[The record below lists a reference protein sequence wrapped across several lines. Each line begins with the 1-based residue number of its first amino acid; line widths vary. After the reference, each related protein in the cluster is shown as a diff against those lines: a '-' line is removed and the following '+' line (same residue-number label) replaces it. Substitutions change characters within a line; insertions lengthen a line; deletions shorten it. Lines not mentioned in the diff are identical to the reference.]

1 MDLTLNS
8 IETRPLTN
16 EITIY
21 SRNETTADSR
31 TAYRGAFNRPEEA
44 IPADRESVIWSLTG
58 KKEAAITLDYQN
70 NFNITKLYYSNLLL
84 NHLGKSKSLIM
95 SDGFI
100 GELYIYQKE
109 DRSSSDIYSL
119 CDQFRLRFHYDF
131 DSRVY
136 NLIVIYGGKSLLST
150 QPLGNY
156 DTIPTESIAR
166 VLYKNQVIKYGHLSE
181 EKKKDIGNIYP
192 IINRT
197 ISTYINIDFYQALKK
212 KRGNSYLNY
221 FNQINTF
228 SKRFLFGKSIGAK
241 YEILDNGFLKVRE
254 DQIKRTSRG
263 SNLLAFGKK
272 QTSFNVYNGLKQYG
286 PLYVPDTSNL
296 RYLFLFHKDDNSLA
310 NQLFSYFNKGL
321 KGFPGLQSFIGLP
334 FNMETV
340 DRNNSIKFS
349 GEYPSS
355 EIAASVKNL
364 SLDPKLNYI
373 AIYLSR
379 ISKDDPDQGRIEE
392 YFKIKE
398 ILLKRNISSQV
409 VHTEKIQ
416 SPAFNYFLP
425 NIAIALLAKAGGRP
439 WLLAG
444 PVHQDLIVGIGARK
458 SKMGTYIGN
467 AICFAND
474 GSFEEFDAFSSNGIS
489 SLGDAFKQS
498 IKNFVASTSQKDVER
513 LVVHFYKEMSSKEA
527 KNLERVLSSL
537 EINIPYVVL
546 SITESTSNEFVVFDD
561 SFEGKMPVSGH
572 FIKIANRDYLL
583 CNNTRYE
590 ERTATKIDEYPLP
603 IRIKISQSRGLDS
616 NHPKLIMDLIDQ
628 VALLHEILVRV
639 LK

>member
-8 IETRPLTN
+8 IETRSLAN

-21 SRNETTADSR
+21 RRNETTPDSH
-31 TAYRGAFNRPEEA
+31 TAYRRAFNEPEAA
-44 IPADRESVIWSLTG
+44 ILDDRESVIWGLTG
-58 KKEAAITLDYQN
+58 KEEEAITLDYQN
-70 NFNITKLYYSNLLL
+70 SFNITKLCYSNLLRD
-84 NHLGKSKSLIM
+84 HLRKSKSLIM

-136 NLIVIYGGKSLLST
+136 NLIVIYRGKSLLST
-150 QPLGNY
+150 QPLSNY
-156 DTIPTESIAR
+156 SKIPIESIAR
-166 VLYKNQVIKYGHLSE
+166 VLYENQVIKYSYLSE
-181 EKKKDIGNIYP
+181 EKKKDINNIYP

-197 ISTYINIDFYQALKK
+197 ISTYINIDFYKALKK
-212 KRGNSYLNY
+212 KKENSYLNY
-221 FNQINTF
+221 FNQIDTF
-228 SKRFLFGKSIGAK
+228 SKRFLFGKSIGDK
-241 YEILDNGFLKVRE
+241 YEILNNGFLKVRE
-254 DQIKRTSRG
+254 DRIKRTSRG

-272 QTSFNVYNGLKQYG
+272 QTEFNVYNGLKRYG
-286 PLYVPDTSNL
+286 PLYVPDTSNI

-349 GEYPSS
+349 SEYPSS
-355 EIAASVKNL
+355 EIAASVENL

-379 ISKDDPDQGRIEE
+379 ISKDDSNQDRIEE

-416 SPAFNYFLP
+416 LPAFNYFLP

-444 PVHQDLIVGIGARK
+444 PVHQDLIIGIGARK
-458 SKMGTYIGN
+458 GFG
-467 AICFAND
+467 A
-474 GSFEEFDAFSSNGIS
+474 
-489 SLGDAFKQS
+489 
-498 IKNFVASTSQKDVER
+498 
-513 LVVHFYKEMSSKEA
+513 
-527 KNLERVLSSL
+527 
-537 EINIPYVVL
+537 
-546 SITESTSNEFVVFDD
+546 
-561 SFEGKMPVSGH
+561 
-572 FIKIANRDYLL
+572 
-583 CNNTRYE
+583 
-590 ERTATKIDEYPLP
+590 
-603 IRIKISQSRGLDS
+603 
-616 NHPKLIMDLIDQ
+616 
-628 VALLHEILVRV
+628 
-639 LK
+639 